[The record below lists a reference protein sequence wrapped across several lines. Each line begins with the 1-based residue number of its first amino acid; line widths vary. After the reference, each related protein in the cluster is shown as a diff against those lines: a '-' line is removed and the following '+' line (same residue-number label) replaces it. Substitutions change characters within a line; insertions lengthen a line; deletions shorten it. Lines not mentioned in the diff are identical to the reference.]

1 MKNYAQEKEYLLN
14 VELPVLIMRIICLS
28 GGNFSNEQILLKSYD
43 EIKIIVDDSAK
54 KAIES
59 QLTLYGS
66 GNKTSNNR

>member
-1 MKNYAQEKEYLLN
+1 MKNYALEKEYLLN
-14 VELPVLIMRIICLS
+14 VELPVLITRIICLS
-28 GGNFSNEQILLKSYD
+28 GGNFSNEQIFLKSYD

>member
-1 MKNYAQEKEYLLN
+1 M
-14 VELPVLIMRIICLS
+14 LITRIICLS

>member
-14 VELPVLIMRIICLS
+14 VELPVLITRIICLS
-28 GGNFSNEQILLKSYD
+28 GGNFSNKQILLKSYD